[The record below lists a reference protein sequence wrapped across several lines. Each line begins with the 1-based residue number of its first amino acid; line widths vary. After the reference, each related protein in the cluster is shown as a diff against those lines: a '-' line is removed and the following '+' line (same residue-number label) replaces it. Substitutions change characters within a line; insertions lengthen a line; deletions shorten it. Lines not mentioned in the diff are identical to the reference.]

1 MIFDA
6 IIFYEN
12 SFLTV
17 IYLIISWHFYIALGG
32 IARNLMQQQYMAGH
46 SRYWFKKANYFC
58 GCIRQRVKSL
68 LLFSQ
73 AQKPV
78 FWPFCP

>member
-17 IYLIISWHFYIALGG
+17 IYLIISWHFYLALGG
-32 IARNLMQQQYMAGH
+32 IARNLMQQQYMAGYC
-46 SRYWFKKANYFC
+46 RYWVKKANYSC
-58 GCIRQRVKSL
+58 GCIGQRVKSL
-68 LLFSQ
+68 LLSFQ

-78 FWPFCP
+78 F